1 MVSIVSSKALYQT
14 LYQSEHLFRVSTETP
29 ADWGIEPVAVEVV
42 AAPPVPRVPPV
53 RVAQIPTVVETPTVF
68 ETLIIADEPLIVEPV
83 IVIEETIREETVV
96 ATIQTE
102 ASPVEEPVVLPP
114 IADTRPPVRLAEPPK
129 PALLKHKVLLLADE
143 DLSPSDLLFLEKV
156 LKAVNLD
163 INGVDLLNVYGVR
176 DVDFRQV
183 LSGKVI
189 NHFITFG
196 VPFSRINLDIML
208 DRYHP
213 IRFDGITFLLVDSL
227 PVIEAN
233 QTLKRKLWESLKR
246 VFEL

>member
-14 LYQSEHLFRVSTETP
+14 LYQSEHLFRVPTETP
-29 ADWGIEPVAVEVV
+29 ADWGVETAPVEVV
-42 AAPPVPRVPPV
+42 VAPPVPRVPPV
-53 RVAQIPTVVETPTVF
+53 RVAQMPIVVETPTVTEVLPVTEEISVT
-68 ETLIIADEPLIVEPV
+68 ETLIVTEEAPIEEPV
-83 IVIEETIREETVV
+83 V
-96 ATIQTE
+96 AIIQTD
-102 ASPVEEPVVLPP
+102 AIPVEETVVLPP
-114 IADTRPPVRLAEPPK
+114 IADTRPPARLAEAPK

-196 VPFSRINLDIML
+196 VPFSRINLDILL